1 MKDTVVFTFGR
12 FNPPTTGHEKLIEKV
27 AAVAKKESAD
37 FMVFPSHSQNPKKD
51 PLSHKDKISFMKKMF
66 PKYSRN
72 IINNKK
78 AKTAIDIATMLYGM
92 GYKSCTMVVGGDR
105 LTEFKTLLNKYNSVE
120 GKHGFYDFKDGI
132 NVVSAGERDPDAEG
146 VTGMSASKMRA
157 AAAAN
162 DYDSFKNGLPKKF
175 EKTTG
180 KKLFDV
186 LRKSMNI
193 SEELA
198 TFLDSVNG
206 DLLEFLET
214 DFVECVDDADDNE
227 LYESVYKE
235 FFAERKV
242 AQDKDIED
250 RKGTQP
256 KKYYAKD
263 ADGDEMSKSTK
274 QARARH
280 FAKYGKKSDD
290 SDSSYK
296 PAPGDAN
303 AKTKPSKYTKLYHK
317 MYGED
322 VSQKQIDDLEKF
334 ADRMLAKHNID
345 ITFTR
350 HFVDRMNDKR
360 NDPEIKVAELQKFFK
375 KVQQKKG
382 SQIKANPDIE
392 AVLKDMST
400 NLNLPVVINYKNG
413 EFEVVHKTIMRKKNF
428 STSSKEL
435 KYESSE
441 LEEARA
447 KQAVSG
453 GKVQKLVTA
462 HGLKFKG
469 KVYKEIDMELK
480 SIDNN
485 TQMVTFNIIHPKEI
499 FGNEVKIPFKTLRRG
514 PFMATDTSKINNEAV
529 SPAQQAA
536 IAIAKKNFS
545 TSSKELKYEERDY
558 KKERE
563 QYHGT
568 PEQMEK
574 NRARKRARYAME
586 KAGKAKRGDGKDVHH
601 KDNNPLNNDPK
612 NLSLVS
618 QHYNR
623 KEPRMRKESPDYI
636 EEISNMRRM
645 KLVNKIK
652 NSGVVK
658 KGSMSKDDKKK
669 DKQEGAGHSAAQRA
683 AIAISK
689 KEKAGKP
696 GYDSEGKSLKKEADG
711 CWNGYKQVGMKEKN
725 GKMVPN
731 CVPESVAEAL
741 ASNQELMNKAA
752 LDALH
757 KLIKSKGN
765 KSSLK
770 SYAFDIA
777 KSFRGMK
784 GRDLENLYKKS
795 INANYKEETDLEEKK
810 IDGLVKKADKSG
822 ISYGILKK
830 VYDRGMAAWK
840 TGHRPG
846 TTPQQW
852 AFARVNSFLTGG
864 GARKADN
871 DLWQKR
877 K

>member
-12 FNPPTTGHEKLIEKV
+12 FNPPTTGHEKLIEKL
-27 AAVAKKESAD
+27 ASVAKKEGAD
-37 FMVFPSHSQNPKKD
+37 FMVFPSHSQNDKKD
-51 PLSHKDKISFMKKMF
+51 PLDHKTKVGFMKKMF

-72 IINNKK
+72 IISNKN
-78 AKTAIDIATMLYGM
+78 AKTAFLIAPMLYDM
-92 GYKSCTMVVGGDR
+92 GYKRCIMVVGGDR
-105 LTEFKTLLNKYNSVE
+105 VTEFETTLNKYN
-120 GKHGFYDFKDGI
+120 GKKGSHGFYDFKDGI
-132 NVVSAGERDPDAEG
+132 EVVSAGERDPDAEG
-146 VTGMSASKMRA
+146 VAGMSASKMRA

-162 DYDSFKNGLPKKF
+162 RYEDEKDPKTGKILNGFKSGLPKKF

-280 FAKYGKKSDD
+280 FAKKKSG
-290 SDSSYK
+290 

-303 AKTKPSKYTKLYHK
+303 AKTKESEHTKKYRQ
-317 MYGED
+317 MYGEAE
-322 VSQKQIDDLEKF
+322 VIEEGNQMGLIGLKQIKAFEKVVDQLF
-334 ADRMLAKHNID
+334 KKFDID
-345 ITFTR
+345 FNFTR
-350 HFVDRMNDKR
+350 HFGDRMDDDR
-360 NDPEIKVAELQKFFK
+360 NNPNITMKELADFIK
-375 KVQQKKG
+375 KVYAKKG
-382 SQIKANPDIE
+382 KSIKGMAGAE
-392 AVLKDMST
+392 AVLKDIQTDINIPVAITYDRT
-400 NLNLPVVINYKNG
+400 NDEFDVVM
-413 EFEVVHKTIMRKKNF
+413 KTIMRKKNF
-428 STSSKEL
+428 KTPD
-435 KYESSE
+435 
-441 LEEARA
+441 
-447 KQAVSG
+447 
-453 GKVQKLVTA
+453 KV
-462 HGLKFKG
+462 
-469 KVYKEIDMELK
+469 I
-480 SIDNN
+480 
-485 TQMVTFNIIHPKEI
+485 
-499 FGNEVKIPFKTLRRG
+499 
-514 PFMATDTSKINNEAV
+514 
-529 SPAQQAA
+529 
-536 IAIAKKNFS
+536 
-545 TSSKELKYEERDY
+545 KYEERDY

-757 KLIKSKGN
+757 KVIKSKGN

-852 AFARVNSFLTGG
+852 AFARVNSFITGG

>member
-12 FNPPTTGHEKLIEKV
+12 FNPPTTGHEKLIKKL
-27 AAVAKKESAD
+27 ASVAKKEGAD
-37 FMVFPSHSQNPKKD
+37 FMVFPSHSQNDKKD
-51 PLSHKDKISFMKKMF
+51 PLDHKTKVGFMKKMF

-72 IINNKK
+72 IISNRN
-78 AKTAIDIATMLYGM
+78 AKTAFMIAPMLYDM
-92 GYKSCTMVVGGDR
+92 GYKRCIMVVGGDR
-105 LTEFKTLLNKYNSVE
+105 VTEFKTTLNKYN
-120 GKHGFYDFKDGI
+120 GKKGSHGFYDFKGGI
-132 NVVSAGERDPDAEG
+132 EVVSAGERDPDAEG
-146 VTGMSASKMRA
+146 VAGMSASKMRA

-162 DYDSFKNGLPKKF
+162 RYEDEKDPKTGKTLAGFSSGLPSNF
-175 EKTTG
+175 EKTNG
-180 KKLFDV
+180 RKLFDA

-280 FAKYGKKSDD
+280 FAKKKSG
-290 SDSSYK
+290 

-303 AKTKPSKYTKLYHK
+303 AKTKESEHTKKYRQ
-317 MYGED
+317 MYGEE
-322 VSQKQIDDLEKF
+322 VIEEGNQMGLIGLKQIKAFEKVVDQLF
-334 ADRMLAKHNID
+334 KKFDID
-345 ITFTR
+345 FNFTR
-350 HFVDRMNDKR
+350 HFGDRMDDDR
-360 NDPEIKVAELQKFFK
+360 NNPNITMKELADFIK
-375 KVQQKKG
+375 KVYAKKG
-382 SQIKANPDIE
+382 KSIKGMAGAE
-392 AVLKDMST
+392 AVLKDIQTDINIPVAITYDRT
-400 NLNLPVVINYKNG
+400 NDEFDVVM
-413 EFEVVHKTIMRKKNF
+413 KTIMRKKNF
-428 STSSKEL
+428 KTPD
-435 KYESSE
+435 
-441 LEEARA
+441 
-447 KQAVSG
+447 
-453 GKVQKLVTA
+453 KV
-462 HGLKFKG
+462 
-469 KVYKEIDMELK
+469 I
-480 SIDNN
+480 
-485 TQMVTFNIIHPKEI
+485 
-499 FGNEVKIPFKTLRRG
+499 
-514 PFMATDTSKINNEAV
+514 
-529 SPAQQAA
+529 
-536 IAIAKKNFS
+536 
-545 TSSKELKYEERDY
+545 KYEERDY

-757 KLIKSKGN
+757 KVIKSKGN

-784 GRDLENLYKKS
+784 GKDLENLYKKS

>member
-12 FNPPTTGHEKLIEKV
+12 FNPPTTGHEKLIKKL
-27 AAVAKKESAD
+27 ASVAKKEGAD
-37 FMVFPSHSQNPKKD
+37 FMIFPSHSQNDKKD
-51 PLSHKDKISFMKKMF
+51 PLDHKTKVGFMKKMF
-66 PKYSRN
+66 PKYSSN
-72 IINNKK
+72 IISNKN
-78 AKTAIDIATMLYGM
+78 AKTAFLIAPMLYDM
-92 GYKSCTMVVGGDR
+92 GYKRCIMVVGGDR
-105 LTEFKTLLNKYNSVE
+105 VTEFKTTLNKYN
-120 GKHGFYDFKDGI
+120 GKKGDHGFYDFKDGI
-132 NVVSAGERDPDAEG
+132 EVVSAGERDPDAEG
-146 VTGMSASKMRA
+146 VSGMSASKMRA

-162 DYDSFKNGLPKKF
+162 RYEDEKDPKTGKILNGFKSGLPKKF

-214 DFVECVDDADDNE
+214 DFVEYVDDADDNE
-227 LYESVYKE
+227 LYDSVYEE

-280 FAKYGKKSDD
+280 FAKKKSG
-290 SDSSYK
+290 

-303 AKTKPSKYTKLYHK
+303 AKTKESEHTKKYRQ
-317 MYGED
+317 MYGEE
-322 VSQKQIDDLEKF
+322 VIEEGNQMGLIGLKQIKAFEKVVDQLF
-334 ADRMLAKHNID
+334 KKFDID
-345 ITFTR
+345 FNFTR
-350 HFVDRMNDKR
+350 HFGDRMDDDR
-360 NDPEIKVAELQKFFK
+360 NNPNITMKELADFIK
-375 KVQQKKG
+375 KVYAKKG
-382 SQIKANPDIE
+382 KSIKGMAGAE
-392 AVLKDMST
+392 AVLKDIQTDINIPVAITYDRT
-400 NLNLPVVINYKNG
+400 NDEFDVVM
-413 EFEVVHKTIMRKKNF
+413 KTIMRKKNF
-428 STSSKEL
+428 KTPD
-435 KYESSE
+435 
-441 LEEARA
+441 
-447 KQAVSG
+447 
-453 GKVQKLVTA
+453 KV
-462 HGLKFKG
+462 
-469 KVYKEIDMELK
+469 I
-480 SIDNN
+480 
-485 TQMVTFNIIHPKEI
+485 
-499 FGNEVKIPFKTLRRG
+499 
-514 PFMATDTSKINNEAV
+514 
-529 SPAQQAA
+529 
-536 IAIAKKNFS
+536 
-545 TSSKELKYEERDY
+545 KYEERDY

-601 KDNNPLNNDPK
+601 KDNNPLNNDSK

-757 KLIKSKGN
+757 KVIKSKGN

>member
-12 FNPPTTGHEKLIEKV
+12 FNPPTTGHEKLIKKL
-27 AAVAKKESAD
+27 ASVAKKEGAD
-37 FMVFPSHSQNPKKD
+37 FMIFPSHSQNDKKD
-51 PLSHKDKISFMKKMF
+51 PLDHKTKVGFMKKMF

-72 IINNKK
+72 IISNKN
-78 AKTAIDIATMLYGM
+78 AKTAFLIAPMLYDM
-92 GYKSCTMVVGGDR
+92 GYKRCIMVVGGDR
-105 LTEFKTLLNKYNSVE
+105 VTEFKTTLNKYN
-120 GKHGFYDFKDGI
+120 GKKGDHGFYDFKDGI
-132 NVVSAGERDPDAEG
+132 EVVSAGERDPDAEG
-146 VTGMSASKMRA
+146 VSGMSASKMRA

-162 DYDSFKNGLPKKF
+162 RYEDEKDPKTGKILNGFKSGLPKKF

-214 DFVECVDDADDNE
+214 DFVEYVDDADDNE
-227 LYESVYKE
+227 LYDSVYEE

-280 FAKYGKKSDD
+280 FAKKKSG
-290 SDSSYK
+290 

-303 AKTKPSKYTKLYHK
+303 AKTKESEHTKKYRQ
-317 MYGED
+317 MYGEE
-322 VSQKQIDDLEKF
+322 VIEEGNQMGLIGLKQIKAFEKVVDQLF
-334 ADRMLAKHNID
+334 KKFDID
-345 ITFTR
+345 FNFTR
-350 HFVDRMNDKR
+350 HFGDRMDDDR
-360 NDPEIKVAELQKFFK
+360 NNPNITMKELADFIK
-375 KVQQKKG
+375 KVYAKKG
-382 SQIKANPDIE
+382 KSIKGMAGAE
-392 AVLKDMST
+392 AVLKDIQTDINIPVAITYDRT
-400 NLNLPVVINYKNG
+400 NDEFDVVM
-413 EFEVVHKTIMRKKNF
+413 KTIMRKKNF
-428 STSSKEL
+428 KTPD
-435 KYESSE
+435 
-441 LEEARA
+441 
-447 KQAVSG
+447 
-453 GKVQKLVTA
+453 KV
-462 HGLKFKG
+462 
-469 KVYKEIDMELK
+469 I
-480 SIDNN
+480 
-485 TQMVTFNIIHPKEI
+485 
-499 FGNEVKIPFKTLRRG
+499 
-514 PFMATDTSKINNEAV
+514 
-529 SPAQQAA
+529 
-536 IAIAKKNFS
+536 
-545 TSSKELKYEERDY
+545 KYEERDY

-601 KDNNPLNNDPK
+601 KDNNPLNNDSK

-757 KLIKSKGN
+757 KVIKSKGN

-777 KSFRGMK
+777 KSFRGMN

>member
-12 FNPPTTGHEKLIEKV
+12 FNPPTTGHEKLIEKL
-27 AAVAKKESAD
+27 ASVAKKEGAD
-37 FMVFPSHSQNPKKD
+37 FMVFPSHSQNDKKD
-51 PLSHKDKISFMKKMF
+51 PLDHKTKVGFMKKMF

-72 IINNKK
+72 IISNKN
-78 AKTAIDIATMLYGM
+78 AKTAFLIAPMLYDM
-92 GYKSCTMVVGGDR
+92 GYKRCIMVVGGDR
-105 LTEFKTLLNKYNSVE
+105 VTEFKTTLNKYN
-120 GKHGFYDFKDGI
+120 GKKGSHGFYDFKDGI
-132 NVVSAGERDPDAEG
+132 EVVSAGERDPDAEG
-146 VTGMSASKMRA
+146 VAGMSASKMRA

-162 DYDSFKNGLPKKF
+162 RYEDEKDPKTGKTLAGFSSGLPSNF
-175 EKTTG
+175 EKTNG
-180 KKLFDV
+180 RKLFDA

-280 FAKYGKKSDD
+280 FAKKKSG
-290 SDSSYK
+290 

-303 AKTKPSKYTKLYHK
+303 AKTKESEHTKKYRQ
-317 MYGED
+317 MYGE
-322 VSQKQIDDLEKF
+322 VIEEGNQMGLIGLKQIKAFEKVVDQLF
-334 ADRMLAKHNID
+334 KKFDID
-345 ITFTR
+345 FNFTR
-350 HFVDRMNDKR
+350 HFGDRMDDDR
-360 NDPEIKVAELQKFFK
+360 NNPNITMKELADFIKIVYA
-375 KVQQKKG
+375 KKG
-382 SQIKANPDIE
+382 KSIKGMAGAE
-392 AVLKDMST
+392 AVLKDIQTDINIPVAITYDRT
-400 NLNLPVVINYKNG
+400 NDEFDVVM
-413 EFEVVHKTIMRKKNF
+413 KTIMRKKNF
-428 STSSKEL
+428 KTPD
-435 KYESSE
+435 
-441 LEEARA
+441 
-447 KQAVSG
+447 
-453 GKVQKLVTA
+453 KV
-462 HGLKFKG
+462 
-469 KVYKEIDMELK
+469 I
-480 SIDNN
+480 
-485 TQMVTFNIIHPKEI
+485 
-499 FGNEVKIPFKTLRRG
+499 
-514 PFMATDTSKINNEAV
+514 
-529 SPAQQAA
+529 
-536 IAIAKKNFS
+536 
-545 TSSKELKYEERDY
+545 KYEERDY

-623 KEPRMRKESPDYI
+623 KEPRMRKESSDYI

-741 ASNQELMNKAA
+741 ASNQDLMNKAA

-757 KLIKSKGN
+757 KVIKSKGN

-784 GRDLENLYKKS
+784 GKDLENLYKKS

>member
-12 FNPPTTGHEKLIEKV
+12 FNPPTTGHEKLIKKL
-27 AAVAKKESAD
+27 ASVAKKEGAD
-37 FMVFPSHSQNPKKD
+37 FMIFPSHSQNDKKD
-51 PLSHKDKISFMKKMF
+51 PLDHKTKVGFMKKMF

-72 IINNKK
+72 IISNKN
-78 AKTAIDIATMLYGM
+78 AKTAFLIAPMLYDM
-92 GYKSCTMVVGGDR
+92 GYKRCIMVVGGDR
-105 LTEFKTLLNKYNSVE
+105 VTEFKTTLNKYN
-120 GKHGFYDFKDGI
+120 GKKGNHGFYDFKDGI
-132 NVVSAGERDPDAEG
+132 EVVSAGERDPDAEG
-146 VTGMSASKMRA
+146 VSGMSASKMRA

-162 DYDSFKNGLPKKF
+162 RYEDEKDPKTGKILNGFKSGLPKKF

-214 DFVECVDDADDNE
+214 DFVEYVDDADDNE
-227 LYESVYKE
+227 LYDSVYEE

-280 FAKYGKKSDD
+280 FAKKKSG
-290 SDSSYK
+290 

-303 AKTKPSKYTKLYHK
+303 AKTKESEHTKKYRQ
-317 MYGED
+317 MYGEE
-322 VSQKQIDDLEKF
+322 VIEEGNQMGLIGLKQIKAFEKVVDQLF
-334 ADRMLAKHNID
+334 KKFDID
-345 ITFTR
+345 FNFTR
-350 HFVDRMNDKR
+350 HFGDRMDDDR
-360 NDPEIKVAELQKFFK
+360 NNPNITMKELADFIK
-375 KVQQKKG
+375 KVYAKKG
-382 SQIKANPDIE
+382 KSIKGMAGAE
-392 AVLKDMST
+392 AVLKDIQTDINIPVAITYDRT
-400 NLNLPVVINYKNG
+400 NDEFDVVM
-413 EFEVVHKTIMRKKNF
+413 KTIMRKKNF
-428 STSSKEL
+428 KTPD
-435 KYESSE
+435 
-441 LEEARA
+441 
-447 KQAVSG
+447 
-453 GKVQKLVTA
+453 KV
-462 HGLKFKG
+462 
-469 KVYKEIDMELK
+469 I
-480 SIDNN
+480 
-485 TQMVTFNIIHPKEI
+485 
-499 FGNEVKIPFKTLRRG
+499 
-514 PFMATDTSKINNEAV
+514 
-529 SPAQQAA
+529 
-536 IAIAKKNFS
+536 
-545 TSSKELKYEERDY
+545 KYEERDY

-601 KDNNPLNNDPK
+601 KDNNPLNNDSK

-757 KLIKSKGN
+757 KVIKSKGN

>member
-12 FNPPTTGHEKLIEKV
+12 FNPPTTGHEKLIKKL
-27 AAVAKKESAD
+27 ASVAKKEGAD
-37 FMVFPSHSQNPKKD
+37 FMIFPSHSQNDKKD
-51 PLSHKDKISFMKKMF
+51 PLDHKTKVGFMKKMF

-72 IINNKK
+72 IISNKN
-78 AKTAIDIATMLYGM
+78 AKTAFLIAPMLYDM
-92 GYKSCTMVVGGDR
+92 GYKRCIMVVGGDR
-105 LTEFKTLLNKYNSVE
+105 VTEFKTTLNKYN
-120 GKHGFYDFKDGI
+120 GKKGDHGFYDFKDGI
-132 NVVSAGERDPDAEG
+132 EVVSAGERDPDAEG
-146 VTGMSASKMRA
+146 VSGMSASKMRA

-162 DYDSFKNGLPKKF
+162 RYEDEKDPKTGKILNGFKSGLPKKF

-214 DFVECVDDADDNE
+214 DFVEYVDDADDNE
-227 LYESVYKE
+227 LYDSVYEE

-280 FAKYGKKSDD
+280 FAKKTSG
-290 SDSSYK
+290 

-303 AKTKPSKYTKLYHK
+303 AKTKESEHTKKYRQ
-317 MYGED
+317 MYGEE
-322 VSQKQIDDLEKF
+322 VIEEGNQMGLIGLKQIKAFEKVVDQLF
-334 ADRMLAKHNID
+334 KKFDID
-345 ITFTR
+345 FNFTR
-350 HFVDRMNDKR
+350 HFGDRMDDDR
-360 NDPEIKVAELQKFFK
+360 NNPNITMKELADFIK
-375 KVQQKKG
+375 KVYAKKG
-382 SQIKANPDIE
+382 KSIKGMAGAE
-392 AVLKDMST
+392 AVLKDIQTDINIPVAITYDRT
-400 NLNLPVVINYKNG
+400 NDEFDVVM
-413 EFEVVHKTIMRKKNF
+413 KTIMRKKNF
-428 STSSKEL
+428 KTPD
-435 KYESSE
+435 
-441 LEEARA
+441 
-447 KQAVSG
+447 
-453 GKVQKLVTA
+453 KV
-462 HGLKFKG
+462 
-469 KVYKEIDMELK
+469 I
-480 SIDNN
+480 
-485 TQMVTFNIIHPKEI
+485 
-499 FGNEVKIPFKTLRRG
+499 
-514 PFMATDTSKINNEAV
+514 
-529 SPAQQAA
+529 
-536 IAIAKKNFS
+536 
-545 TSSKELKYEERDY
+545 KYEERDY

-601 KDNNPLNNDPK
+601 KDNNPLNNDSK

-757 KLIKSKGN
+757 KVIKSKGN

-830 VYDRGMAAWK
+830 EYDRGMAAWK

>member
-1 MKDTVVFTFGR
+1 MKDTIVFTFGR

-206 DLLEFLET
+206 DLSEFLET

-280 FAKYGKKSDD
+280 FAKKKSG
-290 SDSSYK
+290 

-303 AKTKPSKYTKLYHK
+303 AKTKESEHTKKYRQ
-317 MYGED
+317 MYGEALELFRKEE
-322 VSQKQIDDLEKF
+322 VIEEGNQMGLIGLKQIKAFEKVVDQLF
-334 ADRMLAKHNID
+334 KKFDID
-345 ITFTR
+345 FNFTR
-350 HFVDRMNDKR
+350 HFGDRMDDDR
-360 NDPEIKVAELQKFFK
+360 NNPNITMKELADFIK
-375 KVQQKKG
+375 KVYAKKG
-382 SQIKANPDIE
+382 KSIKGMAGAE
-392 AVLKDMST
+392 AVLKDIQTDINIPVAITYDRT
-400 NLNLPVVINYKNG
+400 NDEFDVVM
-413 EFEVVHKTIMRKKNF
+413 KTIMRKKNF
-428 STSSKEL
+428 KTPD
-435 KYESSE
+435 
-441 LEEARA
+441 
-447 KQAVSG
+447 
-453 GKVQKLVTA
+453 KV
-462 HGLKFKG
+462 
-469 KVYKEIDMELK
+469 I
-480 SIDNN
+480 
-485 TQMVTFNIIHPKEI
+485 
-499 FGNEVKIPFKTLRRG
+499 
-514 PFMATDTSKINNEAV
+514 
-529 SPAQQAA
+529 
-536 IAIAKKNFS
+536 
-545 TSSKELKYEERDY
+545 KYEERDY

>member
-51 PLSHKDKISFMKKMF
+51 PLTHKDKISFMKKMF

-120 GKHGFYDFKDGI
+120 GKHGFYDFKGGI

-280 FAKYGKKSDD
+280 FAKKKSG
-290 SDSSYK
+290 

-303 AKTKPSKYTKLYHK
+303 AKTKESEHTKKYRQ
-317 MYGED
+317 MYGE
-322 VSQKQIDDLEKF
+322 VIEEGNQMGLIGLKQIKAFEKVVDQLF
-334 ADRMLAKHNID
+334 KKFDID
-345 ITFTR
+345 FNFTR
-350 HFVDRMNDKR
+350 HFGDRMDDDR
-360 NDPEIKVAELQKFFK
+360 NNPNITMKELADFIK
-375 KVQQKKG
+375 KVYAKKG
-382 SQIKANPDIE
+382 KSIKGMAGAE
-392 AVLKDMST
+392 AVLKDIQTDINIPVAITYDRT
-400 NLNLPVVINYKNG
+400 NDEFDVVM
-413 EFEVVHKTIMRKKNF
+413 KTIMRKKNF
-428 STSSKEL
+428 KTPD
-435 KYESSE
+435 
-441 LEEARA
+441 
-447 KQAVSG
+447 
-453 GKVQKLVTA
+453 KV
-462 HGLKFKG
+462 
-469 KVYKEIDMELK
+469 I
-480 SIDNN
+480 
-485 TQMVTFNIIHPKEI
+485 
-499 FGNEVKIPFKTLRRG
+499 
-514 PFMATDTSKINNEAV
+514 
-529 SPAQQAA
+529 
-536 IAIAKKNFS
+536 
-545 TSSKELKYEERDY
+545 KYEERDY

-757 KLIKSKGN
+757 KVIKSKGN

-777 KSFRGMK
+777 KSFRGMNGK
-784 GRDLENLYKKS
+784 DLENLYKKS

>member
-12 FNPPTTGHEKLIEKV
+12 FNPPTTGHEKLIKKL
-27 AAVAKKESAD
+27 ASVAKKEGAD
-37 FMVFPSHSQNPKKD
+37 FMIFPSHSQNDKKD
-51 PLSHKDKISFMKKMF
+51 PLDHKTKVGFMKKMF

-72 IINNKK
+72 IISNKN
-78 AKTAIDIATMLYGM
+78 AKTAFLIAPMLYDM
-92 GYKSCTMVVGGDR
+92 GYKRCIMVVGGDR
-105 LTEFKTLLNKYNSVE
+105 VTEFKTTLNKYN
-120 GKHGFYDFKDGI
+120 GKKGDHGFYDFKDGI
-132 NVVSAGERDPDAEG
+132 EVVSAGERDPDAEG
-146 VTGMSASKMRA
+146 VSGMSASKMRA

-162 DYDSFKNGLPKKF
+162 RYEDEKDPKTGKILNGFKSGLPKKF

-214 DFVECVDDADDNE
+214 DFVEYVDDADDNE
-227 LYESVYKE
+227 LYDSVYEE

-280 FAKYGKKSDD
+280 FAKKTSG
-290 SDSSYK
+290 

-303 AKTKPSKYTKLYHK
+303 AKTKESEHTKKYRQ
-317 MYGED
+317 MYGEE
-322 VSQKQIDDLEKF
+322 VIEEGNQMGLIGLKQIKAFEKVVDQLF
-334 ADRMLAKHNID
+334 KKFDID
-345 ITFTR
+345 FNFTR
-350 HFVDRMNDKR
+350 HFGDRMDDDR
-360 NDPEIKVAELQKFFK
+360 NNPNITMKELADFIK
-375 KVQQKKG
+375 KVYAKKG
-382 SQIKANPDIE
+382 KSIKGMAGAE
-392 AVLKDMST
+392 AVLKDIQTDINIPVAITYDRT
-400 NLNLPVVINYKNG
+400 NDEFDVVM
-413 EFEVVHKTIMRKKNF
+413 KTIMRKKNF
-428 STSSKEL
+428 KTPD
-435 KYESSE
+435 
-441 LEEARA
+441 
-447 KQAVSG
+447 
-453 GKVQKLVTA
+453 KV
-462 HGLKFKG
+462 
-469 KVYKEIDMELK
+469 I
-480 SIDNN
+480 
-485 TQMVTFNIIHPKEI
+485 
-499 FGNEVKIPFKTLRRG
+499 
-514 PFMATDTSKINNEAV
+514 
-529 SPAQQAA
+529 
-536 IAIAKKNFS
+536 
-545 TSSKELKYEERDY
+545 KYEERDY

-601 KDNNPLNNDPK
+601 KDNNPLNNDSK

-757 KLIKSKGN
+757 KVIKSKGN